1 MTYDELKAKL
11 EQLRHAKRRLK
22 QQEKIIQ
29 EERAMID
36 GVSSFRFDSVSV
48 SGGKKTPVQEKYVE
62 HMEKL
67 LEDYERIM
75 EEVFGFEDFLA
86 EHMDELSPL
95 EQSMITERYING
107 TSWRKIQQEY
117 GYEQRQPFRILNGA
131 LKKISESVKHDTP

>member
-1 MTYDELKAKL
+1 MTYEELKAKL

-22 QQEKIIQ
+22 QQEQIIN
-29 EERAMID
+29 EERAMMD
-36 GVSSFRFDSVSV
+36 GLSSFRFDSVSV
-48 SGGKKTPVQEKYVE
+48 SGGQKTPVQEKYVE

-86 EHMDELSPL
+86 DHMEDLSPL

-107 TSWRKIQQEY
+107 TSWRKIQERF
-117 GYEQRQPFRILNGA
+117 GYEEAQPYRIVSGA
-131 LKKISESVKHDTP
+131 LKKMSDPVKHDSQ